1 MRESKLSHF
10 PEGRDM
16 PNIVAYA
23 DVAANRKPSGRWAK
37 GSRWRTEFILPAQ
50 AGVPE
55 EAHAFL
61 YEVEPGH
68 RIETHFHGV
77 DEFQVIVRGKGTLGR
92 HPMPHNMVHF
102 ARAATPYGPIVC
114 GDEGVGFLTLRA
126 MRDPS
131 KGHHFPEGKAVL
143 ESMTGRD
150 PWQVT
155 EIPTFDR
162 ADGVALRA
170 FPKMKD
176 ERGLSGFS
184 LTLPAG
190 AKTLAPTP
198 ANSSGQFV
206 VIVEGTLRYQ
216 GRDYQAPTVIFLKSD
231 ENPFELEAASG
242 VLSAL
247 VLNFPRRA
255 AATPGVAAGKPAAAK
270 PAFRV
275 WQCRLCSF
283 VYDEERGMPED
294 GIAPGTPWESVPESW
309 SCPDCSASKSDF
321 DMQLI

>member
-1 MRESKLSHF
+1 
-10 PEGRDM
+10 M

-23 DVAANRKPSGRWAK
+23 DVAANRKPSGRGQN

-50 AGVPE
+50 PGVPQ

-61 YEVEPGH
+61 YEVEPHH

-102 ARAATPYGPIVC
+102 ARATTPYGPIVC

-131 KGHHFPEGKAVL
+131 RGHHWPEGKAVL

-155 EIPTFDR
+155 EIPTFER
-162 ADGVALRA
+162 ADGVVLRA

-190 AKTLAPTP
+190 AKTLAPAP
-198 ANSSGQFV
+198 SNSGGQFV
-206 VIVEGTLRYQ
+206 VIAEGTLRYQ
-216 GRDYQAPTVIFLKSD
+216 GKDYPAPTVVFLKAD
-231 ENPFELEAASG
+231 EKPFELEAASDG
-242 VLSAL
+242 LSAL
-247 VLNFPRRA
+247 VLNFPRKATQAPRA
-255 AATPGVAAGKPAAAK
+255 AVGDTASAAPE
-270 PAFRV
+270 FRV
-275 WQCRLCSF
+275 LMCRLCGF
-283 VYDEERGMPED
+283 VYDEEKGMPED
-294 GIAPGTPWESVPESW
+294 GIAPGTRWESVPENW
-309 SCPDCSASKSDF
+309 SCPDCSGIKSDF
-321 DMQLI
+321 DMQAI